1 MTTEPLETFEPE
13 DIEKNKTMAGLAYFL
28 FFLPLVVCPDSRFGK
43 YHANQGLI
51 LFLFYVIG
59 AFALTII
66 PIIGWFLLPFF
77 ALFALILAII
87 GLLNGLNGRAKELPL
102 IGKYRLIK

>member
-28 FFLPLVVCPDSRFGK
+28 FFLPLVACPDSRFGK

-51 LFLFYVIG
+51 LFLCYIIG
-59 AFALTII
+59 SFVLTII
-66 PIIGWFLLPFF
+66 PVFGWVLLPFF
-77 ALFALILAII
+77 ALLALVLAII
-87 GLLNGLNGRAKELPL
+87 GLLNGLNGRVKELPL